1 MKITFMPDT
10 YTVEDLRVSHL
21 QDRTYCIF
29 DLEGTGINPAE
40 ESVTQFG
47 AMNYKKG
54 ESLDLS
60 FTSLACASKP
70 IPEAVAKLTGISN
83 EDMIQAPSFAEA
95 YQAFLEFI
103 GDKVLVTQA
112 GYEYDL
118 PILKRHCDM
127 NGLMMF
133 SNPVLDT
140 KAMFTYIHPEISEVI
155 STDFLIRY
163 YDLNTDGIHR
173 HNALADC
180 SVIARI
186 FEHVLNEYQAL
197 ALDHFTA
204 DGEREMKRFVIPEMY
219 LTAPNGG
226 GKPDE

>member
-10 YTVEDLRVSHL
+10 YTVEELKVSHL

-29 DLEGTGINPAE
+29 DLEGTGINPAV

-47 AMNYKKG
+47 AMYYKKG
-54 ESLDLS
+54 ESLDSS
-60 FTSLACASKP
+60 FTSLVRASKL
-70 IPEAVAKLTGISN
+70 IPEAVENLTGISN
-83 EDMIQAPSFAEA
+83 EDMNQAPSFAEA

-103 GDKVLVTQA
+103 GDKVLVAQA

-133 SNPVLDT
+133 TNPVLDT

-163 YDLNTDGIHR
+163 YELNTDGIHR

-186 FEHVLNEYQAL
+186 FEHVLNEYQGL
-197 ALDHFTA
+197 ELDHFTA
-204 DGEREMKRFVIPEMY
+204 DGIHAMKRFVIPEMY
-219 LTAPNGG
+219 LSAPNGG
-226 GKPDE
+226 GKPYE